1 MKRIIFLSTI
11 TATILSAT
19 NGDIMIGNGTKSSA
33 MGGIGISVSH
43 GAESALANPAL
54 INSVKDGEFITTLTF
69 FIPTVEFSSNAQA
82 NAMSVN
88 QGGAYP
94 NSAEMT
100 LATSKTDSPVVPDFV
115 LAQRVND
122 DFVVGLTV
130 DGTAG
135 LGVDYTGKEKS
146 GAFNMETALRIL
158 KVGVPISYTI
168 HNTPVTF
175 GVEPV
180 MQYSTLNIN
189 YMTPQGASN
198 NKEAKNFGYG
208 FEAGIALEEGGFALG
223 AVYKSEI
230 NAEYEG
236 NIANAMR
243 DFGVK
248 SVTSGDTLNQP
259 AEMGVGV
266 AYTYANN
273 TLALD
278 YKKIAWGQAKGYKDF
293 GWKDQDVIAVGYKYT
308 GDNMT
313 FRAGYNHA
321 ETPLQEKNGQAQGQA
336 GYENAA
342 INFFNLSGF
351 PATVEDHYTV
361 GADYKITDNLDLN
374 IAYIYA
380 PEVITTFDT
389 TGMTRGM
396 VMQGEMASGAT
407 QQQAQAAAG
416 ASANSTATVRHAQ
429 DALLVGI
436 SYKF

>member
-1 MKRIIFLSTI
+1 MGKIIFLSTI

-33 MGGIGISVSH
+33 MGGVGISVSH

-54 INSVKDGEFITTLTF
+54 INSVKDGEFITTFTLFT
-69 FIPTVEFSSNAQA
+69 PTVEFASNAQA
-82 NAMSVN
+82 NAMPAN

-94 NSAEMT
+94 NSAS
-100 LATSKTDSPVVPDFV
+100 LNYATSKTDAPVVPDFAF
-115 LAQRVND
+115 AQRVNE

-135 LGVDYTGKEKS
+135 LGVDYKGKEKS
-146 GAFNMETALRIL
+146 GAFNMETSLRIL
-158 KVGVPISYTI
+158 KIAIPISYTI
-168 HNTPVTF
+168 HDTPLTF

-180 MQYSTLNIN
+180 MQYSSLNIN
-189 YMTPQGASN
+189 YMTQQGASN
-198 NKEAKNFGYG
+198 NKEAKHFASG
-208 FEAGIALEEGGFALG
+208 FELGVSLEESGFALG

-236 NIANAMR
+236 TIANAMR

-248 SVTSGDTLNQP
+248 SVTSGDTLSQP
-259 AEMGVGV
+259 EEMGVGI

-293 GWKDQDVIAVGYKYT
+293 GWQDQDVIAVGYKYR
-308 GDNMT
+308 GERMT
-313 FRAGYNHA
+313 LRAGYNHA

-361 GADYKITDNLDLN
+361 GADYKITENLDINL
-374 IAYIYA
+374 AYIYS
-380 PEVITTFDT
+380 PEVMTTFDT

-396 VMQGEMASGAT
+396 VMQGAMANGAT

-416 ASANSTATVRHAQ
+416 ASANSTATVKHAQ